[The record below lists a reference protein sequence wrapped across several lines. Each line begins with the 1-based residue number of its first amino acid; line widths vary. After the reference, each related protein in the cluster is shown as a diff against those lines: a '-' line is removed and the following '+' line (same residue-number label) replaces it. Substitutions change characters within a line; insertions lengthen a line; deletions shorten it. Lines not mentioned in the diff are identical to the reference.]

1 MARAIIIT
9 GGNIGDVKPRLRQ
22 AQQLINAGIGIVLRC
37 SHVYESEAWGF
48 AAESDFKNQ
57 AMVVDTDL
65 SPEELLVAVQE
76 IEERLGRDR
85 GAEAAEKARTG
96 EPYSSRMIDIDI
108 LFYDDRVMDTPRLK
122 LPHPLMQERDFVL
135 APLVE
140 VLCAAAC
147 LAAVSCRKPVVGC
160 DYRLTV
166 TWQERKS
173 EKEPIPLTTA
183 KVYAFFVDPDE
194 WEVTSIENARAGI
207 VTAVGDPSR
216 TRSYDMAAEP
226 SGEANNVFD
235 LQFATTPVMLL
246 VADTRY
252 PMWATGNAN
261 VVAGLANMYVTIK
274 FAPLDWK
281 EGMSEPVVKQPWK
294 FYGYGE
300 VHIPIR
306 TQLRITPAVFPVGS
320 YTSELMTSAKCYAY
334 YGFDK
339 ANDGRVTSWEQ
350 AASGRAE
357 RKEEKNSDEYVE
369 FPYDVEGVWKDN
381 RLTML
386 LTDSKVMLVLCDD
399 PAQEAEN
406 KIYAYGFLDLTENPV
421 EAEQTLSVNLNSAGD
436 KWTSGIWTVVV
447 ERPDVSAAEAGR

>member
-1 MARAIIIT
+1 M
-9 GGNIGDVKPRLRQ
+9 GK
-22 AQQLINAGIGIVLRC
+22 
-37 SHVYESEAWGF
+37 GF
-48 AAESDFKNQ
+48 W
-57 AMVVDTDL
+57 
-65 SPEELLVAVQE
+65 AV
-76 IEERLGRDR
+76 
-85 GAEAAEKARTG
+85 
-96 EPYSSRMIDIDI
+96 S
-108 LFYDDRVMDTPRLK
+108 
-122 LPHPLMQERDFVL
+122 
-135 APLVE
+135 